1 MKQELLRI
9 LRDVFRSAG
18 YNVNESSRHGLI
30 AEKEG
35 YKTIIKFGSDPD
47 MSDLKF
53 FADQVL
59 EGIGLY
65 VSTTDVNPEV
75 KLYGEDLGLIIWAK
89 DEVAM
94 HIGRAVLADIEGTAS
109 ELELVRKPSARSSVF
124 SRLTETS
131 EDRPF
136 SDIFGGAV
144 MPPRENIVS
153 SPLYHPITSAPS
165 LAEIVPSVCV
175 VDSVHL
181 ELQAAPLKLTKDR
194 AAVVG
199 KLHVQSVQAIVLKLV
214 PFWRYSYTLK
224 AEKKYRSKI
233 IDISGEG
240 VGYLNGLNG
249 NISNIAITDVKDG
262 LELPDN
268 NYELKTQIITHV
280 QAKDSI
286 LNMLIDEHTKDLR
299 FDDTKG
305 EAIISEHKRFKP
317 AVEDINLRVDL
328 IYVPI
333 WEIKGPRNSVELNA
347 HTGEVLTHPVDD
359 DVEFIY

>member
-18 YNVNESSRHGLI
+18 YSVNGSSRYDLV
-30 AEKEG
+30 AEKGG
-35 YKTIIKFGSDPD
+35 YRTIIKLGADPD

-53 FADQVL
+53 FADMVL

-65 VSTTDVNPEV
+65 VSTTDVNPDV
-75 KLYGEDLGLIIWAK
+75 RLYGEDIGLIIWDR

-109 ELELVRKPSARSSVF
+109 GLELVQRPSAYSNVHSGFNESSE
-124 SRLTETS
+124 SGRLS
-131 EDRPF
+131 E
-136 SDIFGGAV
+136 IFKGMDV
-144 MPPRENIVS
+144 PLRENA
-153 SPLYHPITSAPS
+153 SPSHNSAIS
-165 LAEIVPSVCV
+165 ASYLDQTIVPENTIGP
-175 VDSVHL
+175 VHL
-181 ELQAAPLKLTKDR
+181 ELHAAPLKLTRDR
-194 AAVVG
+194 AAAMG
-199 KLHVQSVQAIVLKLV
+199 KPHVQTVQAVVLKLV
-214 PFWRYSYTLK
+214 PFWRYSYSLK
-224 AEKKYRSKI
+224 VEKKYRSKI

-240 VGYLNGLNG
+240 VSYLNALNG
-249 NISNIAITDVKDG
+249 NISNIAVSEVSDT

-268 NYELKTQIITHV
+268 DYELKAQIITHT
-280 QAKDSI
+280 QARDSI
-286 LNMLIDEHTKDLR
+286 LDMLIDEHTKDLR

-317 AVEDINLRVDL
+317 AVEDINLVIDL
-328 IYVPI
+328 VYMPI

-359 DVEFIY
+359 DVEFM

>member
-9 LRDVFRSAG
+9 LRDVFRSSG
-18 YNVNESSRHGLI
+18 YSVNESSRYDLI
-30 AEKEG
+30 AEKDG
-35 YKTIIKFGSDPD
+35 YNTIIKFGSDPD

-59 EGIGLY
+59 EGVGLY
-65 VSTTDVNPEV
+65 VSTTDVNPDV
-75 KLYGEDLGLIIWAK
+75 KLYGEDLGLIIWER

-109 ELELVRKPSARSSVF
+109 ELELVRAPSAYSNGYSSL
-124 SRLTETS
+124 SETS
-131 EDRPF
+131 EPRPLTDVF
-136 SDIFGGAV
+136 RGAAV
-144 MPPRENIVS
+144 SARENAIPS
-153 SPLYHPITSAPS
+153 HHSAIPASPLAQVM
-165 LAEIVPSVCV
+165 VPAHA

-194 AAVVG
+194 AAVMG
-199 KLHVQSVQAIVLKLV
+199 KPHVQNVQAVVLKLV
-214 PFWRYSYTLK
+214 PFWRYSYSLK
-224 AEKKYRSKI
+224 VEKKYRSKI

-240 VGYLNGLNG
+240 VGYLNALNG
-249 NISNIAITDVKDG
+249 SISNIAITEVSDV

-268 NYELKTQIITHV
+268 DYELKTQIITHA
-280 QAKDSI
+280 QARDSI

-317 AVEDINLRVDL
+317 AVEDINLRIDL
-328 IYVPI
+328 VYVPI
-333 WEIKGPRNSVELNA
+333 WEVKGPRNSVELNA
-347 HTGEVLTHPVDD
+347 HTAEVLTHPVDD
-359 DVEFIY
+359 DVEFI

>member
-18 YNVNESSRHGLI
+18 YSVNESSRYDLI
-30 AEKEG
+30 AEKDG
-35 YKTIIKFGSDPD
+35 YKTMIKFGSEPD
-47 MSDLKF
+47 MSDVKF

-59 EGIGLY
+59 EGTGLY
-65 VSTTDVNPEV
+65 VSTTDVNPDV
-75 KLYGEDLGLIIWAK
+75 KIYGEELGLIIWER

-109 ELELVRKPSARSSVF
+109 ELELVRTPSAYSDNYSYSGSSEVRPSADVF
-124 SRLTETS
+124 K
-131 EDRPF
+131 
-136 SDIFGGAV
+136 GAV
-144 MPPRENIVS
+144 GSARDNVIPSYHSSMPASTFEPAMV
-153 SPLYHPITSAPS
+153 PVHS
-165 LAEIVPSVCV
+165 LDA
-175 VDSVHL
+175 VHL
-181 ELQAAPLKLTKDR
+181 ELQAAPLKLTRDR

-199 KLHVQSVQAIVLKLV
+199 KPHVQIVQDVVLKLV
-214 PFWRYSYTLK
+214 PFWRYSYSLK
-224 AEKKYRSKI
+224 VEKNYRSKI

-240 VGYLNGLNG
+240 VGYLNALNG
-249 NISNIAITDVKDG
+249 NISNIVISEVSDV

-268 NYELKTQIITHV
+268 EYELKTQIITHV

-317 AVEDINLRVDL
+317 AVEDINLRIDL
-328 IYVPI
+328 VYVPI
-333 WEIKGPRNSVELNA
+333 WEVKGPRNSVELNA
-347 HTGEVLTHPVDD
+347 HTGEVLTLPVDD
-359 DVEFIY
+359 DVEFM

>member
-18 YNVNESSRHGLI
+18 YSANESSRYDLI
-30 AEKEG
+30 AEKDG

-47 MSDLKF
+47 MSDIKL
-53 FADQVL
+53 FADQAL

-65 VSTTDVNPEV
+65 VSTTDVNLDV
-75 KLYGEDLGLIIWAK
+75 KHYGENLGLIIWDR
-89 DEVAM
+89 DEVAV

-109 ELELVRKPSARSSVF
+109 ELELVRTPSAYSNGYSC
-124 SRLTETS
+124 ETS
-131 EDRPF
+131 EPRSF
-136 SDIFGGAV
+136 SNVFRGAA
-144 MPPRENIVS
+144 MPARENATPS
-153 SPLYHPITSAPS
+153 YHSTTPASPFAQVIAPTHT
-165 LAEIVPSVCV
+165 INSVN
-175 VDSVHL
+175 L

-194 AAVVG
+194 ASVMG
-199 KLHVQSVQAIVLKLV
+199 KPHVQTVQAVILKLV
-214 PFWRYSYTLK
+214 PFWRYSYSLK
-224 AEKKYRSKI
+224 VEKKYKSKI

-240 VGYLNGLNG
+240 VGYLNALNG
-249 NISNIAITDVKDG
+249 NISNIAINEVSDV

-268 NYELKTQIITHV
+268 EYELKTQIITQT

-317 AVEDINLRVDL
+317 AIEDINLQIDL

-333 WEIKGPRNSVELNA
+333 WEVKGPRNSVELNA
-347 HTGEVLTHPVDD
+347 HTAEVLTHPVDD
-359 DVEFIY
+359 DVEFI